1 MTDPQVPPPLFGSS
15 LLDEISAFSNLAK
28 SNESKAIVIA
38 LAEAFHGAALA
49 MAIWAEGKRQEMIRS
64 GLLKIETEGLKDP
77 NAP

>member
-15 LLDEISAFSNLAK
+15 VLDEASAFAKLAA
-28 SNESKAIVIA
+28 SNEGKAIAIG
-38 LAEAFHGAALA
+38 LAEFFHSASLA
-49 MAIWAEGKRQEMIRS
+49 MALWAEEKRLQMIRD